1 MSPGLVPATR
11 EVQMKTLLLIV
22 AIAVV
27 GLLATMEAASAATH
41 HKTMAKTC
49 AAEPGSVAALFC
61 PPPAPPSP
69 HKHKQ

>member
-1 MSPGLVPATR
+1 
-11 EVQMKTLLLIV
+11 MKTTTNLLIV
-22 AIAVV
+22 AIAAV

-49 AAEPGSVAALFC
+49 AAKPGSLAAIMC

-69 HKHKQ
+69 HKHKK

>member
-22 AIAVV
+22 GAVV
-27 GLLATMEAASAATH
+27 GLLATMEAASAASH

-49 AAEPGSVAALFC
+49 VAEPGSPEALFC

-69 HKHKQ
+69 HKHKK